1 MEKKDWQV
9 KNKQNI
15 IEMSNRK
22 KLENCFMLLFASL
35 EVNLGIF
42 SELK

>member
-15 IEMSNRK
+15 IEMSNGK